1 MKYRIVVK
9 DPYDHKTHERVV
21 DRSELYREMQWLENS
36 GLVLLGVERYR
47 MDWNRASPEE
57 IVARYPRLVAHL
69 ICESLGYF
77 TPRAAA
83 HALLQFKR
91 GRPFFCEWY
100 THMAGGFQN
109 DRVLEVGR
117 QVLERAIR
125 GRHRHHGYMAD
136 YGQARRVVAAEL
148 AGHGP
153 VFASW
158 F

>member
-9 DPYDHKTHERVV
+9 DPHDRRTHDRVV
-21 DRSELYREMQWLENS
+21 DRSELYREMQELENL
-36 GLVLLGVERYR
+36 GLVLLRVERYR
-47 MDWNRASPEE
+47 VDWNRAVLEE

-83 HALLQFKR
+83 NALLHLKR

-100 THMAGGFQN
+100 THLAGGF
-109 DRVLEVGR
+109 DEARVLEVGR
-117 QVLERAIR
+117 QVLEVAIR

-136 YGQARRVVAAEL
+136 YDQARRVVAAEL
-148 AGHGP
+148 GGHGP
-153 VFASW
+153 IFASW